1 MSKIT
6 KHDFEEAQKLFLSIL
21 DKQPNLISP
30 RQPGEDVGAS
40 IARMAI
46 GFINEFHAQKN
57 RAIHGFE
64 E

>member
-1 MSKIT
+1 VSKIT
-6 KHDFEEAQKLFLSIL
+6 KNEFEDTLRLFLNIL

-30 RQPGEDVGAS
+30 RQSGEDMGAS
-40 IARMAI
+40 IARMAF

-57 RAIHGFE
+57 RMIQDSE